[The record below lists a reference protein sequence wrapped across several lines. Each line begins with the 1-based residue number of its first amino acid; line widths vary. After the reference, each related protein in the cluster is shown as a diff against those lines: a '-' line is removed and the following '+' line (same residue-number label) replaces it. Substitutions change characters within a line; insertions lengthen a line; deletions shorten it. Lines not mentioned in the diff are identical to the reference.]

1 MSSHPWEGSRDFI
14 SVSMPWKVGDKD
26 DENSKSRRHTSFYR
40 KWRSMSSFQRYLII
54 LFCILGCVTFVMWR
68 KGHILSYKYSA
79 STALDQSGTHKG
91 HKLSDDVLLKVG
103 RVNAKEIIEKNL
115 KELEDIRKQH
125 GAVKKGPPKL
135 NERKKLPPILN
146 KEDENHD
153 KENSKLNTIGHVN
166 SDINEEEGRD
176 TGGIHGDTVGH
187 SDDKA
192 SEYAVDTAGDGEAKP
207 VENVALNIN
216 GVNILPLEK
225 QNERQKKVVEAFKY
239 AWEGYRKYA
248 WGHDE
253 LRPVSQSHSE
263 WFGIGLTIVDSLD
276 TMLLMNLPK
285 EFQEARDWVVSSLS
299 FEKNV
304 DVNLFET
311 TIRVLGG
318 LLSAYHLSKDEV
330 FLRKA
335 VDLGDR
341 LLPAFNPGSNIPY
354 ADVNLLTHSAHAPRW
369 GPDSSVSE
377 VTTIQLEFKDL
388 SYTTGDS
395 KYKEAVTEVMNHIHS
410 LPKKAGLV
418 PIFVNAETGQ
428 FRPSATI
435 TLGARGDSYYEYLL
449 KQWLQS
455 GKTED
460 WLKSDFVDAMDG
472 VMSLLKRESQ
482 PSSLVFIGELLHGQT
497 FSPKMDHLV
506 CFLPGTLML
515 GVHNGLD
522 KKYEQFS
529 KDLMETCVQMYNRM
543 PTGLSAE
550 LVYFNQGPSSH
561 EDISVRPLDA
571 HNLLR
576 PETVES
582 LYILYRLTG
591 DKKYQEY
598 GWTIFQSFEKYT
610 KIATGGYSSLN
621 SVKDPN
627 LGFRDKMESF
637 FLGETLKYLFLLFS
651 DVDIVPLDKF
661 VFNTE
666 AHLLPIRES

>member
-1 MSSHPWEGSRDFI
+1 MSSSYWEGSRDFI
-14 SVSMPWKVGDKD
+14 SVSMPWNAGDKD
-26 DENSKSRRHTSFYR
+26 DLNSKNRRHTSFYR
-40 KWRSMSSFQRYLII
+40 KWRSMSSFQKYLIT
-54 LFCILGCVTFVMWR
+54 LFCTLGCIILLMWHR
-68 KGHILSYKYSA
+68 GLVFSNPYSTDISLDHSIKHRGHELPIE
-79 STALDQSGTHKG
+79 
-91 HKLSDDVLLKVG
+91 LLPTIDKV
-103 RVNAKEIIEKNL
+103 NPKEIFDKNL
-115 KELEDIRKQH
+115 KELEEARKNY
-125 GAVKKGPPKL
+125 GINKKGPPKL
-135 NERKKLPPILN
+135 SERNKVQPALN
-146 KEDENHD
+146 KVKENHEEID
-153 KENSKLNTIGHVN
+153 
-166 SDINEEEGRD
+166 SDIHNNGNNAEEGD
-176 TGGIHGDTVGH
+176 PGGIHGDAVGNN
-187 SDDKA
+187 DNKG
-192 SEYAVDTAGDGEAKP
+192 SEHGIDTAGDGEVIP

-225 QNERQKKVVEAFKY
+225 QNERQKKVVEAFKH

-253 LRPVSQSHSE
+253 LLPVSKSHNE
-263 WFGIGLTIVDSLD
+263 WFGVGLTIVDSLD
-276 TMLLMNLPK
+276 TMLLMNLAE
-285 EFQEARDWVVSSLS
+285 EFQQAHDWVASSLS
-299 FEKNV
+299 FDKNV

-335 VDLGDR
+335 VDLGER
-341 LLPAFNPGSNIPY
+341 LLPAFTSASSIPY
-354 ADVNLLTHSAHAPRW
+354 SDVNLLTHSAHAPRW

-388 SYTTGDS
+388 SYITGNS
-395 KYKEAVTEVMNHIHS
+395 KYKEAVNEVMNHIHS

-418 PIFVNAETGQ
+418 PIYVNADDGQ
-428 FRPSATI
+428 FRSSATI

-449 KQWLQS
+449 KQWLQT

-460 WLKSDFVDAMDG
+460 WLRDDFIEAMDG
-472 VMSLLKRESQ
+472 VMSLLKRESH
-482 PSSLVFIGELLHGQT
+482 PSKLVFIGELLRGQT

-522 KKYEQFS
+522 KKYEKFA
-529 KDLMETCVQMYNRM
+529 KDLMETCVQMYSQM
-543 PTGLSAE
+543 PTGLSPE
-550 LVYFNQGPSSH
+550 LVYFNQGPPSSD
-561 EDISVRPLDA
+561 DIIVKPLDA

-598 GWTIFQSFEKYT
+598 GWTIFKAFEKHT
-610 KIATGGYSSLN
+610 KIASGGYSSLN

-627 LGFRDKMESF
+627 LGFRNKMESF

-651 DVDIVPLDKF
+651 DVDMVPLDKF

>member
-1 MSSHPWEGSRDFI
+1 MSSSYWEGSRDFI
-14 SVSMPWKVGDKD
+14 SVSMPWNAGDKD
-26 DENSKSRRHTSFYR
+26 DHNSKNRRHTSFYR
-40 KWRSMSSFQRYLII
+40 KWRSMSSFQKYLIT
-54 LFCILGCVTFVMWR
+54 LFCTLGCIILLMWHR
-68 KGHILSYKYSA
+68 GLVFSNPYSKDISLDHSINHRGHELPIE
-79 STALDQSGTHKG
+79 
-91 HKLSDDVLLKVG
+91 LLPTIDKV
-103 RVNAKEIIEKNL
+103 NPKEIFDKNL
-115 KELEDIRKQH
+115 KELEEARKNY
-125 GAVKKGPPKL
+125 GINKKGPPKL
-135 NERKKLPPILN
+135 SERNKVQPALN
-146 KEDENHD
+146 KVKENHEEID
-153 KENSKLNTIGHVN
+153 
-166 SDINEEEGRD
+166 SDIHNNGNNAEEGD
-176 TGGIHGDTVGH
+176 PGGIHGDVVGNN
-187 SDDKA
+187 DNKV
-192 SEYAVDTAGDGEAKP
+192 SENGIDTAGDGEVIP
-207 VENVALNIN
+207 LENVALNIN

-225 QNERQKKVVEAFKY
+225 QNERQKKVVEAFKH

-253 LRPVSQSHSE
+253 LLPVSKSHNE
-263 WFGIGLTIVDSLD
+263 WFGVGLTIVDSLD
-276 TMLLMNLPK
+276 TMLLMNLAE
-285 EFQEARDWVVSSLS
+285 EFQQAHDWVASSLS
-299 FEKNV
+299 FDKNV

-330 FLRKA
+330 FLKKA
-335 VDLGDR
+335 VDLGER
-341 LLPAFNPGSNIPY
+341 LLPAFKSASSIPY
-354 ADVNLLTHSAHAPRW
+354 SDVNLLTHFAHAPRW

-388 SYTTGDS
+388 SYITGNS
-395 KYKEAVTEVMNHIHS
+395 KYKEAVNEVMNHVHN

-418 PIFVNAETGQ
+418 PIYVNADNGQ
-428 FRPSATI
+428 FRSSATI

-449 KQWLQS
+449 KQWLQT

-460 WLKSDFVDAMDG
+460 WLKDDFVEAMDG
-472 VMSLLKRESQ
+472 VMSLLKRESH
-482 PSSLVFIGELLHGQT
+482 PSKLVFIGELLRGQT

-522 KKYEQFS
+522 KKYEKFA
-529 KDLMETCVQMYNRM
+529 KDLMETCVQMYSQM
-543 PTGLSAE
+543 PTGLSPE
-550 LVYFNQGPSSH
+550 LVYFNQGPPSSD
-561 EDISVRPLDA
+561 DIIVKPLDA

-598 GWTIFQSFEKYT
+598 GWTIFQAFEKHT
-610 KIATGGYSSLN
+610 KIASGGYSSLN

-627 LGFRDKMESF
+627 LGFRNKMESF

-651 DVDIVPLDKF
+651 DVDMVPLDKF

>member
-1 MSSHPWEGSRDFI
+1 MSSSYWEGSRDFI
-14 SVSMPWKVGDKD
+14 SVSMPWNAGDKD
-26 DENSKSRRHTSFYR
+26 DHNSKNRRHTSFYR
-40 KWRSMSSFQRYLII
+40 KWRSMSSFQKYLIT
-54 LFCILGCVTFVMWR
+54 LFCTLGCIILLMWHR
-68 KGHILSYKYSA
+68 GLVFSNPYSTDISLDHSINHRGHELPIE
-79 STALDQSGTHKG
+79 
-91 HKLSDDVLLKVG
+91 LLPTIDKV
-103 RVNAKEIIEKNL
+103 NPKEIFDKNL
-115 KELEDIRKQH
+115 KELEEARKNY
-125 GAVKKGPPKL
+125 GINKKGPPKL
-135 NERKKLPPILN
+135 SERNKVQPALNKVNENHEEIDSDILN
-146 KEDENHD
+146 NG
-153 KENSKLNTIGHVN
+153 NNA
-166 SDINEEEGRD
+166 EEGD
-176 TGGIHGDTVGH
+176 PGGIHGDAVGNN
-187 SDDKA
+187 DNKG
-192 SEYAVDTAGDGEAKP
+192 SEHGIDTAGDGEVIP

-225 QNERQKKVVEAFKY
+225 QNERQKKVVEAFKH

-253 LRPVSQSHSE
+253 LLPVSKSHNE
-263 WFGIGLTIVDSLD
+263 WFGVGLTIVDSLD
-276 TMLLMNLPK
+276 TMLLMNLAE
-285 EFQEARDWVVSSLS
+285 EFQQAHDWVASSLS
-299 FEKNV
+299 FDKNV

-335 VDLGDR
+335 VDVGER
-341 LLPAFNPGSNIPY
+341 LLPAFTSASSIPY
-354 ADVNLLTHSAHAPRW
+354 SDVNLLTHSAHAPRW

-388 SYTTGDS
+388 SYITGNS
-395 KYKEAVTEVMNHIHS
+395 KYKEAVNEVMNHIHS

-418 PIFVNAETGQ
+418 PIYVNADDGQ
-428 FRPSATI
+428 FRSSATI

-449 KQWLQS
+449 KQWLQT

-460 WLKSDFVDAMDG
+460 WLRDDFIEAMDG
-472 VMSLLKRESQ
+472 VMSLLKRESH
-482 PSSLVFIGELLHGQT
+482 PSKLVFIGELLRGQT

-522 KKYEQFS
+522 KKYEKFA
-529 KDLMETCVQMYNRM
+529 KDLMETCVQMYSQM
-543 PTGLSAE
+543 PTGLSPE
-550 LVYFNQGPSSH
+550 LVYFNQGPPSSD
-561 EDISVRPLDA
+561 DIIVKPLDA

-582 LYILYRLTG
+582 LYILYHLTG

-598 GWTIFQSFEKYT
+598 GWTIFKAFEKHT
-610 KIATGGYSSLN
+610 KIASGGYSSLN

-627 LGFRDKMESF
+627 LGFRNKMESF

-651 DVDIVPLDKF
+651 DVDMVPLDKF

>member
-1 MSSHPWEGSRDFI
+1 MSSSYWEGSRDFI
-14 SVSMPWKVGDKD
+14 SVSMPWNAGDKD
-26 DENSKSRRHTSFYR
+26 DHNSKNRRHTSFYR
-40 KWRSMSSFQRYLII
+40 KWRSMSSFQKYLIT
-54 LFCILGCVTFVMWR
+54 LFCTLGCIILLMWHR
-68 KGHILSYKYSA
+68 GLVFSNPYSTDISLDHSINHRGHELPIE
-79 STALDQSGTHKG
+79 
-91 HKLSDDVLLKVG
+91 LLPTIDKV
-103 RVNAKEIIEKNL
+103 NPKEIFDKNL
-115 KELEDIRKQH
+115 KELEEARKNY
-125 GAVKKGPPKL
+125 GINKKGPPKL
-135 NERKKLPPILN
+135 SERNKVQPALNKVNENHEEIDSDILN
-146 KEDENHD
+146 NG
-153 KENSKLNTIGHVN
+153 NNA
-166 SDINEEEGRD
+166 EEGD
-176 TGGIHGDTVGH
+176 PGGIHGDAVGNN
-187 SDDKA
+187 DNKG
-192 SEYAVDTAGDGEAKP
+192 SEHGIDTAGDGEVIP
-207 VENVALNIN
+207 LENVALNIN

-225 QNERQKKVVEAFKY
+225 QNERQKKVVEAFKH

-253 LRPVSQSHSE
+253 LLPVSKSHNE
-263 WFGIGLTIVDSLD
+263 WFGVGLTIVDSLD
-276 TMLLMNLPK
+276 TMLLMNLAE
-285 EFQEARDWVVSSLS
+285 EFQQAHDWVASSLS
-299 FEKNV
+299 FDKNV

-335 VDLGDR
+335 VDVGER
-341 LLPAFNPGSNIPY
+341 LLPAFTSASSIPY
-354 ADVNLLTHSAHAPRW
+354 SDVNLLTHSAHAPRW

-388 SYTTGDS
+388 SYITGNS
-395 KYKEAVTEVMNHIHS
+395 KYKKAVNEVMNHIHS

-418 PIFVNAETGQ
+418 PIYVNADDGQ
-428 FRPSATI
+428 FRSSATI

-449 KQWLQS
+449 KQWLQT

-460 WLKSDFVDAMDG
+460 WLRDDFIEAMDG
-472 VMSLLKRESQ
+472 VMSLLKRESH
-482 PSSLVFIGELLHGQT
+482 PSKLVFIGELLRGQT

-522 KKYEQFS
+522 KKYEKFA
-529 KDLMETCVQMYNRM
+529 KDLMETCVQMYSQM
-543 PTGLSAE
+543 PTGLSPE
-550 LVYFNQGPSSH
+550 LVYFNQGPPSSD
-561 EDISVRPLDA
+561 DIIVKPLDA

-598 GWTIFQSFEKYT
+598 GWTIFKAFEKHT
-610 KIATGGYSSLN
+610 KIASGGYSSLN
-621 SVKDPN
+621 SVKDPT
-627 LGFRDKMESF
+627 LGFRNKMESF

-651 DVDIVPLDKF
+651 DVDMVPLDKF

>member
-1 MSSHPWEGSRDFI
+1 
-14 SVSMPWKVGDKD
+14 
-26 DENSKSRRHTSFYR
+26 
-40 KWRSMSSFQRYLII
+40 
-54 LFCILGCVTFVMWR
+54 MWR

-115 KELEDIRKQH
+115 KELEEIRKQH

-153 KENSKLNTIGHVN
+153 KENSNLNTIGHVN

-253 LRPVSQSHSE
+253 LRPVSKSHSE

-335 VDLGDR
+335 VSW
-341 LLPAFNPGSNIPY
+341 LLNKQI
-354 ADVNLLTHSAHAPRW
+354 
-369 GPDSSVSE
+369 
-377 VTTIQLEFKDL
+377 
-388 SYTTGDS
+388 TGL
-395 KYKEAVTEVMNHIHS
+395 AI
-410 LPKKAGLV
+410 
-418 PIFVNAETGQ
+418 I
-428 FRPSATI
+428 
-435 TLGARGDSYYEYLL
+435 
-449 KQWLQS
+449 
-455 GKTED
+455 
-460 WLKSDFVDAMDG
+460 
-472 VMSLLKRESQ
+472 SLLAQVKMSSQ
-482 PSSLVFIGELLHGQT
+482 I
-497 FSPKMDHLV
+497 
-506 CFLPGTLML
+506 
-515 GVHNGLD
+515 
-522 KKYEQFS
+522 
-529 KDLMETCVQMYNRM
+529 
-543 PTGLSAE
+543 
-550 LVYFNQGPSSH
+550 
-561 EDISVRPLDA
+561 
-571 HNLLR
+571 
-576 PETVES
+576 
-582 LYILYRLTG
+582 
-591 DKKYQEY
+591 
-598 GWTIFQSFEKYT
+598 
-610 KIATGGYSSLN
+610 
-621 SVKDPN
+621 
-627 LGFRDKMESF
+627 
-637 FLGETLKYLFLLFS
+637 
-651 DVDIVPLDKF
+651 
-661 VFNTE
+661 
-666 AHLLPIRES
+666 